1 MRLHRHSQTA
11 RVGATIVSEWPF
23 SQVVVVAHRGDSAH
37 VAENTAE
44 AFESAIELGAEAVEF
59 DVRMTSD
66 GVAVVMHD
74 ADVARTTDGSGLVR
88 SLTLAQVRRL
98 RIELA
103 GGGAAGVPTLQ
114 EALDL
119 LSGRAAA
126 DIEIK
131 NVPGEPDFDPD
142 REEAV
147 EATIAA
153 LASTAFDEPVIVS
166 SFNPLSIARSREL
179 APHLST
185 GLLTEPSVEADA
197 ALMFARA
204 QGHPWVL
211 PAVAAV
217 LGAPDGFAERV
228 HVAGMRVG
236 TWITDDPDEAVGLIQ
251 AGVDAVATNDPGPIL
266 AARRRASGM

>member
-1 MRLHRHSQTA
+1 M
-11 RVGATIVSEWPF
+11 SEWPF

-44 AFESAIELGAEAVEF
+44 AFESAMELGAEAVEF

-103 GGGAAGVPTLQ
+103 GGAAGVPTLE
-114 EALDL
+114 EALDV

-131 NVPGEPDFDPD
+131 NVPGEPDFEPD

>member
-1 MRLHRHSQTA
+1 
-11 RVGATIVSEWPF
+11 
-23 SQVVVVAHRGDSAH
+23 VAHRGDSAH
-37 VAENTAE
+37 VAENTVQ

-88 SLTLAQVRRL
+88 SMTLDQIGRL

-103 GGGAAGVPTLQ
+103 GGGAAGVPTLE
-114 EALDL
+114 EALDV
-119 LSGRAAA
+119 LSSRAAA

-147 EATIAA
+147 DATVAA
-153 LASTAFDEPVIVS
+153 LASTGFDGPVIVS

-179 APHLST
+179 APHIPT
-185 GLLTEPSVEADA
+185 GLLTDRNVEADA
-197 ALMFARA
+197 GLTFARA
-204 QGHPWVL
+204 QGHAWLL
-211 PAVAAV
+211 PAVGAV
-217 LGAPDGFAERV
+217 LGAPGGFAERV

-236 TWITDDPDEAVGLIQ
+236 TWISDDPDEAVGLMR

-266 AARRRASGM
+266 AARRRALGA

>member
-1 MRLHRHSQTA
+1 
-11 RVGATIVSEWPF
+11 VSEWPF
-23 SQVVVVAHRGDSAH
+23 SQPVVVAHRGDSAH
-37 VAENTAE
+37 VAENTLE
-44 AFESAIELGAEAVEF
+44 AFESAIGLGTEVVEF

-88 SLTLAQVRRL
+88 SMTLAQVGRL

-114 EALDL
+114 EALGV

-153 LASTAFDEPVIVS
+153 LASTGFDGAVLVS
-166 SFNPLSIARSREL
+166 SFNPLSIARCREL
-179 APHLST
+179 APHVPT

-197 ALMFARA
+197 GLLFARA
-204 QGHPWVL
+204 QGHAWVL
-211 PAVAAV
+211 PAIGGL
-217 LGAPDGFAERV
+217 LGAPAGFAERV
-228 HVAGMRVG
+228 HAAGMRVG
-236 TWITDDPDEAVGLIQ
+236 TWITDDPDEAVELMR
-251 AGVDAVATNDPGPIL
+251 AGIDAVATNDPGRIL
-266 AARRRASGM
+266 AGRRRAFGA

>member
-1 MRLHRHSQTA
+1 
-11 RVGATIVSEWPF
+11 
-23 SQVVVVAHRGDSAH
+23 VAHRGDSAH
-37 VAENTAE
+37 VAENTVQ

-88 SLTLAQVRRL
+88 SMTLDQIGRL

-103 GGGAAGVPTLQ
+103 GGGAAGVPTLE
-114 EALDL
+114 EALDV
-119 LSGRAAA
+119 LSSRAAA

-142 REEAV
+142 REEAAD
-147 EATIAA
+147 ATVAA
-153 LASTAFDEPVIVS
+153 LASTGFDGPVIVS

-179 APHLST
+179 APHIPT
-185 GLLTEPSVEADA
+185 GLLTDRNVEADA
-197 ALMFARA
+197 GLTFARA
-204 QGHPWVL
+204 QGHAWLL
-211 PAVAAV
+211 PAVGAV
-217 LGAPDGFAERV
+217 LGAPGGFAERV

-236 TWITDDPDEAVGLIQ
+236 TWISDDPDEAVGLMR

-266 AARRRASGM
+266 AARRRALGA